1 MMREAVGKGLFQ
13 GLPIGSNQ
21 MKVELLQ
28 YANGTIF
35 IGKAKVENFLFIKS
49 MLRCFELVSSLKI
62 NFFKSSL
69 RAIGLENDLLTRF
82 AGMLNC
88 RLMHIPF
95 LYLGI
100 PMGAIHRK

>member
-1 MMREAVGKGLFQ
+1 
-13 GLPIGSNQ
+13 
-21 MKVELLQ
+21 LQ

-35 IGKAKVENFLFIKS
+35 IGKAKVENVLLIKS

-69 RAIGLENDLLTRF
+69 GAIGVENDLLTRF

-88 RLMHIPF
+88 RLMHISF

-100 PMGAIHRK
+100 PVGAIHRKENTWQPIVDKFDRKLTSWKSKVLS